1 MILFVIYLIDF
12 WEELEFEINI
22 NKFQFIYL
30 KLFIKYLLNFIY
42 NIYCILIKRLNKFYF
57 IELCLLGVDK

>member
-22 NKFQFIYL
+22 SNFQFIYL

-42 NIYCILIKRLNKFYF
+42 NIYCILIKRLKKFYF
-57 IELCLLGVDK
+57 IELCLSGVDK